1 MSLPKRVVIIGGTH
15 GNEWTGI
22 KIVEHYQLLLQSKYP
37 TLELE
42 FIFGNPE
49 AHQLNRR
56 FKDEDL
62 NRACEFLNE
71 KRSAY
76 EHGRAK
82 EIKATIEAR
91 PCVVIDLH
99 TTTANMG
106 KTLILT
112 NTQQNMLHLCAS
124 VNQKGQDCRVL
135 MAPDPNKKYLTTQ
148 SQYGV
153 MVEVGPIANSV
164 VDGKIL
170 ESTLSIIHSIL
181 ECIEGDLPAPQGQLE
196 VFEEVQDVFYPKS
209 ENGTI
214 NAYIH
219 SDLQNKDFVPING
232 KWEAFKAFSGA
243 DISIDCPEE
252 MYPIFINEAAYYP
265 TQLAFTLCRKKTLT
279 Y

>member
-22 KIVEHYQLLLQSKYP
+22 KIVEHYQVFLQSKYP

-42 FIFGNPE
+42 FIFANPE

-62 NRACEFLNE
+62 NRASEFLNE
-71 KRSAY
+71 KRNSY

-82 EIKATIEAR
+82 EIKAIIESR
-91 PCVVIDLH
+91 PCLVIDLH

-106 KTLILT
+106 NTLILT
-112 NTQQNMLHLCAS
+112 NTQQDMLHLCAS

-135 MAPDPNKKYLTTQ
+135 MSPDPNKKYLTTQ

-181 ECIEGDLPAPQGQLE
+181 EVVEGDLSAPQRPLE
-196 VFEEVQDVFYPKS
+196 IFEEVQDVSYPKS
-209 ENGTI
+209 EDGTI

-219 SDLQNKDFVPING
+219 SDLQSKDFIPMKG
-232 KWEAFKAFSGA
+232 KMKAFKAFSGA
-243 DISIDCPEE
+243 DISIDCAEE
-252 MYPIFINEAAYYP
+252 LYPIFINEAAYYP